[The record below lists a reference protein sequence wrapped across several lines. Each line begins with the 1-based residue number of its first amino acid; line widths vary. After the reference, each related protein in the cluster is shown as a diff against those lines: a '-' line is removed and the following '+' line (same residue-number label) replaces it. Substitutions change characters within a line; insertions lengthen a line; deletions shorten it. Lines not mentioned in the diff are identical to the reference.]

1 MKFNYQNPTKLLFG
15 QGQISEIHHQIPAGS
30 RVLFAY
36 GGGSIKANG
45 VYDQVTSAL
54 EGFTVVEFSGIEPN
68 PHFETLEKAVDLV
81 KEHDL
86 NFILAVGGGSVVDG
100 CKFVAAAAHYY
111 GDHWDIPSGK
121 HRIQKATQLASVLT
135 LPATGSESNGNSVI
149 TRKSTGEKLAFG
161 SPHVYPVFSVLD
173 PDTMKTLP
181 ERQIKNGLVD
191 AFVHVC
197 EQYLTF
203 PTGALV
209 QDGYAEALLRTLIQL
224 GQTYSERD
232 TDEWRAN
239 LMYAANQ
246 GLNGLI
252 SCGVPQD
259 WATHQIGHELTA
271 CYGIDHAQTL
281 SIIQP
286 SLLRSQIELKR
297 EKLEQMGTTVFALP
311 KTEDLAEK
319 TVDAIEDFYQELA
332 MPIRLSDA
340 KITEQNDIDTLM
352 QIIEG
357 RDFLQAIGE
366 HGKITPDVIKEIVYA
381 AR

>member
-15 QGQISEIHHQIPAGS
+15 QGKISEIRDQIPTGS
-30 RVLFAY
+30 RILLAY

-45 VYDQVTSAL
+45 VYEQALSAL
-54 EGFTVVEFSGIEPN
+54 EGFTVVEFSGIEAN
-68 PHFETLEKAVDLV
+68 PHFETLEKAVELV
-81 KEHDL
+81 KEQDL
-86 NFILAVGGGSVVDG
+86 DFILAVGGGSVVDG
-100 CKFVAAAAHYY
+100 CKFVAAAAHYD

-121 HRIQKATQLASVLT
+121 HRIQKATPLASVLT

-161 SPHVYPVFSVLD
+161 SPLVFPAFSVLD

-181 ERQIKNGLVD
+181 ERQLRNGLID

-209 QDGYAEALLRTLIQL
+209 QDGYAEALLRTLVQL
-224 GQTYSERD
+224 GKSYPERD

-239 LMYAANQ
+239 LMYTANQ

-271 CYGIDHAQTL
+271 CFGIDHAQTL

-297 EKLEQMGTTVFALP
+297 AKLEQMGTAVFSLP
-311 KTEDLAEK
+311 PSEDLAEK
-319 TVDAIEDFYQELA
+319 TIDAIEEFYQQLA

-340 KITEQNDIDTLM
+340 NITDQNDIDTLM
-352 QIIEG
+352 HIIES
-357 RDFLQAIGE
+357 RDFLKAIGE
-366 HGKITPDVIKEIVYA
+366 HGKITPNVIKDIVYS

>member
-15 QGQISEIHHQIPAGS
+15 QGKISEIRDQIPTGS
-30 RVLFAY
+30 RILLAY

-45 VYDQVTSAL
+45 VYEQALSAL
-54 EGFTVVEFSGIEPN
+54 EGFTVVEFSGIEAN
-68 PHFETLEKAVDLV
+68 PHFETLEKAVELV
-81 KEHDL
+81 KEQDL
-86 NFILAVGGGSVVDG
+86 DFILAVGGGSVVDG
-100 CKFVAAAAHYY
+100 CKFVAAAAHYD

-121 HRIQKATQLASVLT
+121 HRIQKATPLASVLT

-161 SPHVYPVFSVLD
+161 SPLVFPVFSVLD

-181 ERQIKNGLVD
+181 ERQLRNGLID

-209 QDGYAEALLRTLIQL
+209 QDGYAEALLRTLVQL
-224 GQTYSERD
+224 GKSYPELD

-271 CYGIDHAQTL
+271 CFGIDHAQTL

-297 EKLEQMGTTVFALP
+297 AKLEQMGTAVFSLP
-311 KTEDLAEK
+311 PSEDLAEK
-319 TVDAIEDFYQELA
+319 TIDAIEEFYQQLA

-340 KITEQNDIDTLM
+340 NITDQNDIDTLM
-352 QIIEG
+352 HIIES
-357 RDFLQAIGE
+357 RDFLKAIGE
-366 HGKITPDVIKEIVYA
+366 HGKITPNVIKDIVYS

>member
-1 MKFNYQNPTKLLFG
+1 
-15 QGQISEIHHQIPAGS
+15 
-30 RVLFAY
+30 
-36 GGGSIKANG
+36 
-45 VYDQVTSAL
+45 
-54 EGFTVVEFSGIEPN
+54 
-68 PHFETLEKAVDLV
+68 
-81 KEHDL
+81 
-86 NFILAVGGGSVVDG
+86 
-100 CKFVAAAAHYY
+100 
-111 GDHWDIPSGK
+111 
-121 HRIQKATQLASVLT
+121 
-135 LPATGSESNGNSVI
+135 
-149 TRKSTGEKLAFG
+149 
-161 SPHVYPVFSVLD
+161 
-173 PDTMKTLP
+173 
-181 ERQIKNGLVD
+181 
-191 AFVHVC
+191 
-197 EQYLTF
+197 
-203 PTGALV
+203 
-209 QDGYAEALLRTLIQL
+209 
-224 GQTYSERD
+224 
-232 TDEWRAN
+232 
-239 LMYAANQ
+239 
-246 GLNGLI
+246 LI

-297 EKLEQMGTTVFALP
+297 EKLEQMGASVFALP

-340 KITEQNDIDTLM
+340 KITEQNDIDMLM